1 VTLLLAASAAPT
13 IHVPHVD
20 YLSILPMLIMLGGA
34 VALMLVSS
42 ILRRVLD
49 VRSGTIIAVTVS
61 VAALVSALF
70 QWQHV
75 ASHGPQVTIA
85 GAIAFDGFDV
95 FIQITVSIAM
105 LLTALVGDGY
115 LRREGIDGP
124 EYQVLAMVSA
134 SGAMMMGAAN
144 DLIVVFLGLEILS
157 IALYVLAAF
166 NHRRAES
173 GEAALKYFVLGGFS
187 SAIFLYGIALTYGA
201 TGTTNLPQIADYL
214 ARNVIVH
221 NGVLLAG
228 LALLLVG
235 FGFKIA
241 AVPFHMWSPDVYEG
255 SPSPVAGFM
264 AAVAKAGA
272 FAALLRVFVTS
283 FPTVRADWQP
293 IVWALALLS
302 LVLGA
307 VVALTQ
313 RDVKRMMAYSSINHV
328 GFILL
333 GVEASTARGVA
344 ASLYYLFTYTFL
356 VIGTFAV
363 VTVVAGPG
371 DTRSKITDYRGLAKR
386 QPLLA
391 LAFAVLLLG
400 QAGAPFTTG
409 FLAKLGVIEASV
421 SHQGYVLAAVAMGSA
436 AVAAFFYLRLVVT
449 MFSPVGDQGDVVA
462 VAGAAPRRRRR
473 RRRQPCRRR
482 GRSPGTAPACAGWRR
497 GPDGQS
503 PGADRCTGGRR
514 CGGPWPGPR
523 PCAHHHG
530 HRDLRGLHGRV
541 RGRPRPDPGL
551 RPPGDTAPTRLSR
564 GRPPILPFHTSPPPS
579 RTRSVPGGTVV
590 GVQAG
595 RQYGGWT
602 HGRIS
607 ERSRWV
613 DTGQAGHQGHR
624 PPDRVRARPGP
635 AHRLHHRQL
644 GHDQGQFCLLR
655 RQGQSDLGHPA
666 VGRTRTAGR
675 SSDHRGGQTTQGRE
689 VGGHTSAVRNRPGC
703 RWSGPSPGAMMVP

>member
-1 VTLLLAASAAPT
+1 VTTLLASAAPT

-20 YLSILPMLIMLGGA
+20 YLSILPMVIMLGGA
-34 VALMLVSS
+34 LALMLVSS
-42 ILRRVLD
+42 LLRSVMG
-49 VRSGTIIAVTVS
+49 VRAGTIVAVTVS
-61 VAALVSALF
+61 LASLVAALF
-70 QWQHV
+70 QWDHV
-75 ASHGPQVTIA
+75 MTHGPSVTIA

-95 FIQITVSIAM
+95 FIQIAVSIAM

-124 EYQVLAMVSA
+124 EFHVLAMVSA

-187 SAIFLYGIALTYGA
+187 SAVFVYGIALTYGA

-214 ARNVIVH
+214 SRNVIIH
-221 NGVLLAG
+221 NGVLLGG

-283 FPTVRADWQP
+283 FPTLRADWQP
-293 IVWALALLS
+293 VIWVLACLS

-333 GVEASTARGVA
+333 GVEACSARGVS
-344 ASLYYLFTYTFL
+344 ASLYYVFTYLFL
-356 VIGTFAV
+356 VIGSFAV
-363 VTVVAGPG
+363 ITVVAGPG
-371 DTRSKITDYRGLAKR
+371 DKRSSITDYRGLAKR

-421 SHQGYVLAAVAMGSA
+421 ADQGYSLAVIAMLSG
-436 AVAAFFYLRLVVT
+436 AVAAFFYLRLAVT
-449 MFSPVGDQGDVVA
+449 MFSPVGAVGDVA
-462 VAGAAPRRRRR
+462 DGDTPLLD
-473 RRRQPCRRR
+473 
-482 GRSPGTAPACAGWRR
+482 APATPVTGGPTGGSTPDSSGGDQPASILVLTDDAPEADVAAR
-497 GPDGQS
+497 GPV
-503 PGADRCTGGRR
+503 PIPTLTGVAISLCVAFTVVFGVV
-514 CGGPWPGPR
+514 PGPIINF
-523 PCAHHHG
+523 AH
-530 HRDLRGLHGRV
+530 
-541 RGRPRPDPGL
+541 
-551 RPPGDTAPTRLSR
+551 
-564 GRPPILPFHTSPPPS
+564 
-579 RTRSVPGGTVV
+579 
-590 GVQAG
+590 QA
-595 RQYGGWT
+595 T
-602 HGRIS
+602 
-607 ERSRWV
+607 
-613 DTGQAGHQGHR
+613 
-624 PPDRVRARPGP
+624 
-635 AHRLHHRQL
+635 LL
-644 GHDQGQFCLLR
+644 LLR
-655 RQGQSDLGHPA
+655 
-666 VGRTRTAGR
+666 
-675 SSDHRGGQTTQGRE
+675 
-689 VGGHTSAVRNRPGC
+689 
-703 RWSGPSPGAMMVP
+703 

>member
-1 VTLLLAASAAPT
+1 M
-13 IHVPHVD
+13 PHVD

-34 VALMLVSS
+34 LALMLVSS
-42 ILRRVLD
+42 LLRNIMS
-49 VRSGTIIAVTVS
+49 VRSGTIVAATVS
-61 VAALVSALF
+61 VAALIAALV
-70 QWQHV
+70 QWDHV
-75 ASHGPQVTIA
+75 ATHGPQVTIA

-95 FIQITVSIAM
+95 FIQIVVSIAM

-115 LRREGIDGP
+115 LKREGIDGP

-166 NHRRAES
+166 NHRRSES

-214 ARNVIVH
+214 SRNVVVH

-228 LALLLVG
+228 IGLLLVG

-272 FAALLRVFVTS
+272 FAAILRVFVTS
-283 FPTVRADWQP
+283 FPTLRADWQP
-293 IVWALALLS
+293 IIWVLALLS

-333 GVEASTARGVA
+333 GVEACTARGVS
-344 ASLYYLFTYTFL
+344 ASLYYVFTYMFL

-363 VTVVAGPG
+363 ITVVAGPG
-371 DTRSKITDYRGLAKR
+371 DKRSKITDYRGLAKR

-421 SHQGYVLAAVAMGSA
+421 SGQGYTLAVFAMASA
-436 AVAAFFYLRLVVT
+436 AVAAFFYLRLAVT
-449 MFSPVGDQGDVVA
+449 MFSPVGDVGN
-462 VAGAAPRRRRR
+462 
-473 RRRQPCRRR
+473 
-482 GRSPGTAPACAGWRR
+482 
-497 GPDGQS
+497 QS
-503 PGADRCTGGRR
+503 EDAN
-514 CGGPWPGPR
+514 GGPAADDADGGPVDGAEVRQASVADVGDAIDDRVASLQVLTDAPPDADVEDRGTVPVPVLTAVVIGTCAAFTLVFGIIPGPILNF
-523 PCAHHHG
+523 AH
-530 HRDLRGLHGRV
+530 
-541 RGRPRPDPGL
+541 
-551 RPPGDTAPTRLSR
+551 
-564 GRPPILPFHTSPPPS
+564 
-579 RTRSVPGGTVV
+579 
-590 GVQAG
+590 QA
-595 RQYGGWT
+595 T
-602 HGRIS
+602 
-607 ERSRWV
+607 
-613 DTGQAGHQGHR
+613 
-624 PPDRVRARPGP
+624 
-635 AHRLHHRQL
+635 LL
-644 GHDQGQFCLLR
+644 LLR
-655 RQGQSDLGHPA
+655 
-666 VGRTRTAGR
+666 
-675 SSDHRGGQTTQGRE
+675 
-689 VGGHTSAVRNRPGC
+689 
-703 RWSGPSPGAMMVP
+703 

>member
-1 VTLLLAASAAPT
+1 MTIVAASAAPT

-34 VALMLVSS
+34 LALMLASS
-42 ILRRVLD
+42 LFRRVMD
-49 VRSGTIIAVTVS
+49 ARAGTYVAAAVS
-61 VAALVSALF
+61 VAALVAALV
-70 QWQHV
+70 QWDQV
-75 ASHGPQVTIA
+75 ATHGPSVTVA

-95 FIQITVSIAM
+95 FIQITVAVAM
-105 LLTALVGDGY
+105 LLTALIGDGY

-187 SAIFLYGIALTYGA
+187 SAVFLYGIALTYGA

-214 ARNVIVH
+214 SRHVIVH

-228 LALLLVG
+228 MALLLVG
-235 FGFKIA
+235 FAFKIA
-241 AVPFHMWSPDVYEG
+241 AVPFHLWSPDVYQG

-293 IVWALALLS
+293 VVWMLALLS
-302 LVLGA
+302 LVFGA
-307 VVALTQ
+307 LVALVQ

-333 GVEASTARGVA
+333 GVEAASARGVS

-363 VTVVAGPG
+363 ISVVAGPG
-371 DTRSKITDYRGLAKR
+371 DTRSSITDYRGLARR

-409 FLAKLGVIEASV
+409 FLAKLGVVEASV
-421 SHQGYVLAAVAMGSA
+421 ADQGYGLAVVAMASA
-436 AVAAFFYLRLVVT
+436 AVAAFFYLRLAVT
-449 MFSPVGDQGDVVA
+449 MFSPVGADGDEPDVGA
-462 VAGAAPRRRRR
+462 ADAPGGAGSPAGGGGAAPAGRPTGDTVADL
-473 RRRQPCRRR
+473 QVLTDAPPEPDVAAR
-482 GRSPGTAPACAGWRR
+482 GVVPVPAATAVAVGLCVAFSVVFGII
-497 GPDGQS
+497 
-503 PGADRCTGGRR
+503 
-514 CGGPWPGPR
+514 PGPILDF
-523 PCAHHHG
+523 AH
-530 HRDLRGLHGRV
+530 DATLL
-541 RGRPRPDPGL
+541 
-551 RPPGDTAPTRLSR
+551 
-564 GRPPILPFHTSPPPS
+564 
-579 RTRSVPGGTVV
+579 
-590 GVQAG
+590 
-595 RQYGGWT
+595 
-602 HGRIS
+602 
-607 ERSRWV
+607 
-613 DTGQAGHQGHR
+613 
-624 PPDRVRARPGP
+624 
-635 AHRLHHRQL
+635 
-644 GHDQGQFCLLR
+644 LLR
-655 RQGQSDLGHPA
+655 
-666 VGRTRTAGR
+666 
-675 SSDHRGGQTTQGRE
+675 
-689 VGGHTSAVRNRPGC
+689 
-703 RWSGPSPGAMMVP
+703 

>member
-1 VTLLLAASAAPT
+1 MTALLASAAPT

-34 VALMLVSS
+34 LALMLVSS
-42 ILRRVLD
+42 LLRSVMG
-49 VRSGTIIAVTVS
+49 VRAGTIVAVTVS
-61 VAALVSALF
+61 LASLVAALF
-70 QWQHV
+70 QWDHV
-75 ASHGPQVTIA
+75 MTHGPSVTIA
-85 GAIAFDGFDV
+85 GAIAYDGFDV

-115 LRREGIDGP
+115 LQREGIDGP
-124 EYQVLAMVSA
+124 EFHVLAMVSA

-187 SAIFLYGIALTYGA
+187 SAVFVYGIALTYGA
-201 TGTTNLPQIADYL
+201 TGTTNLTQIADYL
-214 ARNVIVH
+214 SRNVIIH
-221 NGVLLAG
+221 NGVLLGG

-293 IVWALALLS
+293 IIWVLACLS

-333 GVEASTARGVA
+333 GVQACSARGVS
-344 ASLYYLFTYTFL
+344 ASLYYVFTYLFL
-356 VIGTFAV
+356 VIGSFAV
-363 VTVVAGPG
+363 ITVVAGPG
-371 DTRSKITDYRGLAKR
+371 DKRSSITDYRGLAKR

-391 LAFAVLLLG
+391 LAFAVLLFG

-421 SHQGYVLAAVAMGSA
+421 ADQGYSLAVIAMLSG
-436 AVAAFFYLRLVVT
+436 AVAAFFYLRVAVT
-449 MFSPVGDQGDVVA
+449 MFSPVGTVGDVADGDTPLLDAPVTRSTGASAQDSSDGDQPASILVLTDDAPEADVVA
-462 VAGAAPRRRRR
+462 
-473 RRRQPCRRR
+473 
-482 GRSPGTAPACAGWRR
+482 R
-497 GPDGQS
+497 GPV
-503 PGADRCTGGRR
+503 PIPALTGVAISLCVAFTVVFGVV
-514 CGGPWPGPR
+514 PGPIINF
-523 PCAHHHG
+523 AH
-530 HRDLRGLHGRV
+530 
-541 RGRPRPDPGL
+541 
-551 RPPGDTAPTRLSR
+551 
-564 GRPPILPFHTSPPPS
+564 
-579 RTRSVPGGTVV
+579 
-590 GVQAG
+590 QA
-595 RQYGGWT
+595 T
-602 HGRIS
+602 
-607 ERSRWV
+607 
-613 DTGQAGHQGHR
+613 
-624 PPDRVRARPGP
+624 
-635 AHRLHHRQL
+635 LL
-644 GHDQGQFCLLR
+644 LLR
-655 RQGQSDLGHPA
+655 
-666 VGRTRTAGR
+666 
-675 SSDHRGGQTTQGRE
+675 
-689 VGGHTSAVRNRPGC
+689 
-703 RWSGPSPGAMMVP
+703 

>member
-1 VTLLLAASAAPT
+1 MTTLLATSAAPT

-20 YLSILPMLIMLGGA
+20 YLSILPMLIILGGA
-34 VALMLVSS
+34 LALMLVSS
-42 ILRRVLD
+42 LLRRVMHA
-49 VRSGTIIAVTVS
+49 RAGTLVAVVVS
-61 VAALVSALF
+61 LAALVAALF
-70 QWQHV
+70 QWSQV
-75 ASHGPQVTIA
+75 TTHGPSVTIA
-85 GAIAFDGFDV
+85 GAIAYDGFAV
-95 FIQITVSIAM
+95 FIQIAVSITM

-115 LRREGIDGP
+115 LQREGIDGP
-124 EYQVLAMVSA
+124 EFHVLAMVSA

-187 SAIFLYGIALTYGA
+187 SAVFIYGIALTYGA

-214 ARNVIVH
+214 SRNVIVH
-221 NGVLLAG
+221 NGVLLGG

-293 IVWALALLS
+293 VIWVLASLS

-333 GVEASTARGVA
+333 GVEAVSARGVS
-344 ASLYYLFTYTFL
+344 ASLYYVFTYLFL
-356 VIGTFAV
+356 VVGSFAV
-363 VTVVAGPG
+363 ISVVAGPG
-371 DTRSKITDYRGLAKR
+371 DTRSSITDYRGLAKR

-421 SHQGYVLAAVAMGSA
+421 ANQGYSLAVIAMLSG
-436 AVAAFFYLRLVVT
+436 AVAAFFYLRLAVT
-449 MFSPVGDQGDVVA
+449 MFSPVGPVGDVVESDA
-462 VAGAAPRRRRR
+462 PVLPTSAAAPPIGSAAATLVAD
-473 RRRQPCRRR
+473 QPASIQVLTDDEPEAAVETR
-482 GRSPGTAPACAGWRR
+482 GLLPVPALTSLAIGICVAFTVVFGVV
-497 GPDGQS
+497 
-503 PGADRCTGGRR
+503 
-514 CGGPWPGPR
+514 PGPILNF
-523 PCAHHHG
+523 AHQAT
-530 HRDLRGLHGRV
+530 LLLLH
-541 RGRPRPDPGL
+541 
-551 RPPGDTAPTRLSR
+551 
-564 GRPPILPFHTSPPPS
+564 
-579 RTRSVPGGTVV
+579 
-590 GVQAG
+590 
-595 RQYGGWT
+595 
-602 HGRIS
+602 
-607 ERSRWV
+607 
-613 DTGQAGHQGHR
+613 
-624 PPDRVRARPGP
+624 
-635 AHRLHHRQL
+635 
-644 GHDQGQFCLLR
+644 
-655 RQGQSDLGHPA
+655 
-666 VGRTRTAGR
+666 
-675 SSDHRGGQTTQGRE
+675 
-689 VGGHTSAVRNRPGC
+689 
-703 RWSGPSPGAMMVP
+703 

>member
-1 VTLLLAASAAPT
+1 MTILAASAAPT
-13 IHVPHVD
+13 IHVPHID

-34 VALMLVSS
+34 LALMLVSS
-42 ILRRVLD
+42 LMRRILD
-49 VRSGTIIAVTVS
+49 VRSGTLVAATVS
-61 VAALVSALF
+61 VAALVAALV
-70 QWQHV
+70 QWDHV
-75 ASHGPQVTIA
+75 MTHGPSVTIA
-85 GAIAFDGFDV
+85 GAVAFDGFDV
-95 FIQITVSIAM
+95 FVQITVSIAV

-187 SAIFLYGIALTYGA
+187 SAVFLYGIALTYGA

-214 ARNVIVH
+214 SRHVIVH
-221 NGVLLAG
+221 NGVLLGG

-235 FGFKIA
+235 FAFKIA
-241 AVPFHMWSPDVYEG
+241 AVPFHLWSPDVYQG
-255 SPSPVAGFM
+255 SPSPIAGFM

-293 IVWALALLS
+293 VVWVLALLS

-333 GVEASTARGVA
+333 GVEAVSARGVSA
-344 ASLYYLFTYTFL
+344 ALYYLFTYTFL
-356 VIGTFAV
+356 VVGTFAV
-363 VTVVAGPG
+363 ITVVAGPG
-371 DTRSKITDYRGLAKR
+371 DTRSSIADYRGLAKR

-421 SHQGYVLAAVAMGSA
+421 ADQGYGLAVVAMASA
-436 AVAAFFYLRLVVT
+436 AVAAFFYLRLAVT
-449 MFSPVGDQGDVVA
+449 MFSPVGDVGDA
-462 VAGAAPRRRRR
+462 LESTFGDDGGLPTDAAAPADASTSGGAMASLEVLTDA
-473 RRRQPCRRR
+473 PPSAEVEAR
-482 GRSPGTAPACAGWRR
+482 GVVPVPALTSVAIGLCVGFTVVF
-497 GPDGQS
+497 GIV
-503 PGADRCTGGRR
+503 
-514 CGGPWPGPR
+514 PGP
-523 PCAHHHG
+523 
-530 HRDLRGLHGRV
+530 
-541 RGRPRPDPGL
+541 
-551 RPPGDTAPTRLSR
+551 
-564 GRPPILPFHTSPPPS
+564 ILDF
-579 RTRSVPGGTVV
+579 
-590 GVQAG
+590 
-595 RQYGGWT
+595 
-602 HGRIS
+602 
-607 ERSRWV
+607 
-613 DTGQAGHQGHR
+613 
-624 PPDRVRARPGP
+624 
-635 AHRLHHRQL
+635 AHRATLLLL
-644 GHDQGQFCLLR
+644 G
-655 RQGQSDLGHPA
+655 
-666 VGRTRTAGR
+666 
-675 SSDHRGGQTTQGRE
+675 
-689 VGGHTSAVRNRPGC
+689 
-703 RWSGPSPGAMMVP
+703 

>member
-1 VTLLLAASAAPT
+1 MTSLLAASAAPT
-13 IHVPHVD
+13 IHMPHVD
-20 YLSILPMLIMLGGA
+20 YLSILPMLIILGGA
-34 VALMLVSS
+34 LALMLVSS
-42 ILRRVLD
+42 LLRNIMS
-49 VRSGTIIAVTVS
+49 VRSGTIVAATVS
-61 VAALVSALF
+61 VAALIAALV
-70 QWQHV
+70 QWDHV
-75 ASHGPQVTIA
+75 ATHGPQVTIA

-95 FIQITVSIAM
+95 FIQIVVSIAM

-115 LRREGIDGP
+115 LKREGIDGP

-166 NHRRAES
+166 NHRRSES

-214 ARNVIVH
+214 SRNVVVH

-228 LALLLVG
+228 IGLLLVG

-272 FAALLRVFVTS
+272 FAAILRVFVTS
-283 FPTVRADWQP
+283 FPTLRADWQP
-293 IVWALALLS
+293 IVWVLALLS

-333 GVEASTARGVA
+333 GVEACTARGVS
-344 ASLYYLFTYTFL
+344 ASLYYVFTYMFL

-363 VTVVAGPG
+363 ITVVAGPG
-371 DTRSKITDYRGLAKR
+371 DKRSKISDYRGLAKR

-400 QAGAPFTTG
+400 QAGAPFTSG

-421 SHQGYVLAAVAMGSA
+421 SGQGYTLAVIAMASA
-436 AVAAFFYLRLVVT
+436 AVAAFFYLRLAVT
-449 MFSPVGDQGDVVA
+449 MFSPVGDVGNQSEDADGGPVEGDGVDQAEVRQASVA
-462 VAGAAPRRRRR
+462 DRGDAIDDRVSSLQVLTDAP
-473 RRRQPCRRR
+473 PD
-482 GRSPGTAPACAGWRR
+482 ADVEDR
-497 GPDGQS
+497 GPVPVPVLTAVVIGTCVAFTLVF
-503 PGADRCTGGRR
+503 GII
-514 CGGPWPGPR
+514 PGPILNF
-523 PCAHHHG
+523 AHEAT
-530 HRDLRGLHGRV
+530 LL
-541 RGRPRPDPGL
+541 L
-551 RPPGDTAPTRLSR
+551 
-564 GRPPILPFHTSPPPS
+564 
-579 RTRSVPGGTVV
+579 
-590 GVQAG
+590 
-595 RQYGGWT
+595 
-602 HGRIS
+602 
-607 ERSRWV
+607 
-613 DTGQAGHQGHR
+613 
-624 PPDRVRARPGP
+624 
-635 AHRLHHRQL
+635 L
-644 GHDQGQFCLLR
+644 G
-655 RQGQSDLGHPA
+655 
-666 VGRTRTAGR
+666 
-675 SSDHRGGQTTQGRE
+675 
-689 VGGHTSAVRNRPGC
+689 
-703 RWSGPSPGAMMVP
+703 